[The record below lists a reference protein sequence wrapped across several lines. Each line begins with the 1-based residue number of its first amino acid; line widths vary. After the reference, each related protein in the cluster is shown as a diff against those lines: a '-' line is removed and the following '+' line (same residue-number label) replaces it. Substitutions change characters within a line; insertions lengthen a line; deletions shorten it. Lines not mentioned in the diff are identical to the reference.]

1 MKIPWAGILGAVGA
15 VTLVGVIGRY
25 FGQGASLLALGVLLL
40 GWWLVHVYV
49 ERRMDGL
56 YKQFR
61 ELDEEEKK
69 DALAQLDPE
78 IREDFEKRIAKENN
92 G

>member
-25 FGQGASLLALGVLLL
+25 FGQSASLLALGVLLL

-61 ELDEEEKK
+61 ELDEEEKE
-69 DALAQLDPE
+69 DALAQLEPE